1 MCLLSLVA
9 AVVATVLQLFLV
21 VAVEAVAMCCK
32 PFILLR
38 VLFL

>member
-21 VAVEAVAMCCK
+21 VAVEAVVMYCK